1 MKLKVTPA
9 RQGLK
14 GRYAPPGDKSISH
27 RLAILGGLA
36 EGETRITGFLDAAD
50 TRATLAAMAAM
61 GANVIED
68 ESGIR
73 IRGGRLHPPSVALD
87 LGNSG
92 TGIRLLCGALAGR
105 SELSGAS
112 LTLVGDESLSKRPM
126 ARITEPLSAM
136 GAKIDSAQ
144 GRAPLTL
151 DPGPLKGIRYQLPV
165 ASAQVKSAV
174 LLAGLVAEGDTVVIE
189 PGPSRDHTERL
200 LPAFGVQLHDGEPG
214 VAIRG
219 GQALHGGSFHVP
231 GDLSS
236 AAFAMAAALLVKGSN
251 IQLDN
256 VGLNPTRDG
265 VLRIFD
271 AMGGQLAIVSGEDVG
286 AEPVGSIQVR
296 ASALQG
302 VDIPPG
308 WVPLAIDEFPMV
320 MALAAA
326 AQGTTRIQGAS
337 ELRVKESDRLA
348 VMCAQLRRL
357 GVALEETPDGAV
369 IQGGPIRAGRV
380 DSCGDHRI
388 AMSLAVLALVADGP
402 VEIDNAEWIRTS
414 YPSFVDDLS
423 ALGADIEWVEES
435 RI

>member
-1 MKLKVTPA
+1 MKLKVNPA
-9 RQGLK
+9 GNGLK
-14 GRYAPPGDKSISH
+14 GRYTPPGDKSISH

-36 EGETRITGFLDAAD
+36 AGETRITGFLDAAD
-50 TRATLAAMAAM
+50 TRATLAAMAAL
-61 GANVIED
+61 GAEVDED
-68 ESGIR
+68 DAGIR
-73 IRGGRLHPPSVALD
+73 IRGGALRRPAAALD

-105 SELSGAS
+105 PELADGQ
-112 LTLVGDESLSKRPM
+112 LKLVGDESLSKRPM
-126 ARITEPLSAM
+126 ARITGPLSAM
-136 GAKIDSAQ
+136 GARIESDQ

-151 DPGPLKGIRYQLPV
+151 HPGPLKGIRYQLPV
-165 ASAQVKSAV
+165 ASAQVKSAI
-174 LLAGLVAEGDTVVIE
+174 LLAGLAAEGDTVVIE

-200 LPAFGVQLHDGEPG
+200 LPAFGVRLHDGEPG
-214 VAIRG
+214 VGIRG

-236 AAFAMAAALLVKGSN
+236 ATFAMAAALLVGGSE
-251 IQLDN
+251 IVLDN

-271 AMGGQLAIVSGEDVG
+271 AMGGQIRITATDDVG

-296 ASALQG
+296 ASQLRG
-302 VDIPPG
+302 VDIPPA

-320 MALAAA
+320 MALAAVA
-326 AQGTTRIQGAS
+326 EGTTRIQGAG

-348 VMCAQLRRL
+348 VMCAQLERL
-357 GVALEETPDGAV
+357 GVDIEETPDGA
-369 IQGGPIRAGRV
+369 IIRGGQVHGGRV

-388 AMSLAVLALVADGP
+388 AMSLAVLGLVAEGP

-414 YPSFVDDLS
+414 YPGFVDDLS
-423 ALGADIEWVEES
+423 ALGAELAWVEG
-435 RI
+435 

>member
-1 MKLKVTPA
+1 MKLRVQPA

-14 GRYAPPGDKSISH
+14 GRYTPPGDKSISH

-36 EGETRITGFLDAAD
+36 AAETLITGYLDAAD
-50 TRATLAAMAAM
+50 TRATLAAMAAL
-61 GANVIED
+61 GADVHED

-73 IRGGRLHPPSVALD
+73 IRGGTLRPPSLPLD

-92 TGIRLLCGALAGR
+92 TGIRLLCGALIGCPQLAGTR
-105 SELSGAS
+105 LS
-112 LTLVGDESLSKRPM
+112 LVGDASLSKRPM
-126 ARITEPLSAM
+126 ARITEPLTAM
-136 GAKIDSAQ
+136 GGRIESVQ
-144 GRAPLTL
+144 GRAPLAL
-151 DPGPLKGIRYQLPV
+151 YPGPLKGIRYLLPV

-174 LLAGLVAEGDTVVIE
+174 LLAGLAAKGDTVVIE

-200 LPAFGVQLHDGEPG
+200 LPAFGVQLHDGVPG

-219 GQALHGGSFHVP
+219 GQSLHGGRFHVP

-236 AAFAMAAALLVKGSN
+236 ATFAMAAALLVEGSDV
-251 IQLDN
+251 QLDN

-271 AMGGQLAIVSGEDVG
+271 AMDGQLKSLGGDDVG
-286 AEPVGSIQVR
+286 AEPVGSIRAR
-296 ASALQG
+296 ASALRG
-302 VDIPPG
+302 IDIPID

-326 AQGTTRIQGAS
+326 AEGSTRIQGAG

-348 VMCAQLRRL
+348 VMCEQLVRL
-357 GVALEETPDGAV
+357 GVDLEETPDGAT
-369 IQGGPIRAGRV
+369 IRGGRVHGGRV

-388 AMSLAVLALVADGP
+388 AMSLAVLALVADAP
-402 VEIDNAEWIRTS
+402 VEIDNAEWISTS
-414 YPSFVDDLS
+414 YPGFVDDMR
-423 ALGADIEWVEES
+423 ALGADMEWVEE
-435 RI
+435 RA